1 MLFKRIGDYTDAE
14 ANAIIPSLFYN
25 SVISRDGRK
34 LIIGSRPA
42 RFLMQSTLDTAHFLR
57 NDADALDFISFFHKQ
72 NPLNLSVLSA
82 LRMNA
87 TFPYALPNVWLPTNP
102 VIDVMD
108 AGLRDNFGQE
118 TSLRF
123 IEVFKDWLKANTSKV
138 VLIQIRDRKMGDWD
152 KPTVS
157 NSLLSFLTRPFLLLQ
172 DNWFKLQDYYQT
184 DQLNYLYDSYG
195 NNFYRI
201 SFQYVPQ
208 KKDANASLSFHLTAS
223 EKLDIAAAVDNEANK
238 AQFNKAVELIK

>member
-1 MLFKRIGDYTDAE
+1 
-14 ANAIIPSLFYN
+14 
-25 SVISRDGRK
+25 
-34 LIIGSRPA
+34 
-42 RFLMQSTLDTAHFLR
+42 
-57 NDADALDFISFFHKQ
+57 
-72 NPLNLSVLSA
+72 
-82 LRMNA
+82 
-87 TFPYALPNVWLPTNP
+87 
-102 VIDVMD
+102 
-108 AGLRDNFGQE
+108 
-118 TSLRF
+118 
-123 IEVFKDWLKANTSKV
+123 
-138 VLIQIRDRKMGDWD
+138 MGDWD

-195 NNFYRI
+195 TNFYRI
-201 SFQYVPQ
+201 SLQYVPQ